1 MTKQTQVE
9 TIRELE
15 DTGTEWNYKLK
26 VYKSTKT
33 GIQYMSYL
41 SWGLQYKGQLLM
53 LKVQQKST
61 KETANVQ
68 EGGGKGEQQGE

>member
-1 MTKQTQVE
+1 ME

-15 DTGTEWNYKLK
+15 DTGTERNYKLK
-26 VYKSTKT
+26 VYKSQKT

-41 SWGLQYKGQLLM
+41 SWGLQFKGQLLM
-53 LKVQQKST
+53 LKVQQKSM